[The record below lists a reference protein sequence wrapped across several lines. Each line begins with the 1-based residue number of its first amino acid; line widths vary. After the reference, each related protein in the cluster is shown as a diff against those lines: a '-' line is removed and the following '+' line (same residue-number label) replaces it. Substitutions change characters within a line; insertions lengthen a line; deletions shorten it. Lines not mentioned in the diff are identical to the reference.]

1 MYRKKN
7 SEWLK
12 HLDFEI
18 LDIICLE
25 IAFMVAYFFRH
36 VGLNFYMAKLYMRL
50 CIVLVV
56 IDIAVLFFTNN
67 YKGIIQRNHWQELI
81 AVAQHITVVEFLLL
95 LFEYLAQETAILS
108 RTVFL
113 VSWWLAIALCFIC
126 RCTWKNFVRKR
137 VMSEKNQ
144 ASMLLITT
152 ENRLGEL
159 AAKLRQKNYREF
171 RIGSVSI
178 LDDNAYGKDNIIEAN
193 IPIIY
198 GKDTLLEYI
207 RQNVVDEVFID
218 VYQDKKQLTELT
230 DIFLQMGIVVHVG
243 MGFLPENLPNAFMDR
258 IGEADAITASIN
270 TATGWQLSV
279 KRITDIVGAVVG
291 LAIMGVAFIFVAP
304 IIKRQSPGPVFF
316 KQKRVGKNGRT
327 FYIYKFRSMYMDA
340 EERKKELMA
349 QNEMQGFMFKMD
361 NDPRIIGSEKGPG
374 KGIGNFIRKTSIDEL
389 PQFWSI
395 LKGDM
400 SLIGTRPPTVNEY
413 EQYDLHH
420 KIRLSM
426 KPGLTG
432 MWQVSGRSDITDFE
446 EVVRLDTEYIEHWSI
461 GLDLKILFKTIK
473 VVFEG
478 EGSK

>member
-18 LDIICLE
+18 LDIICLD

-349 QNEMQGFMFKMD
+349 QNEMQGLMFKMD

-389 PQFWSI
+389 PQFWNI

>member
-198 GKDTLLEYI
+198 GKDSLLEYI

-218 VYQDKKQLTELT
+218 VYQDNKQLTELT

-243 MGFLPENLPNAFMDR
+243 MGFLPENLPNAFMER

-279 KRITDIVGAVVG
+279 KRITDIVGAIVG

-304 IIKRQSPGPVFF
+304 IIKKQSPGPVFF

-349 QNEMQGFMFKMD
+349 QNEMQGLMFKMD

-389 PQFWSI
+389 PQFWNI

>member
-36 VGLNFYMAKLYMRL
+36 VGLNFYMVKLYMRL

-349 QNEMQGFMFKMD
+349 QNEMQGLMFKMD

-389 PQFWSI
+389 PQFWNI

>member
-291 LAIMGVAFIFVAP
+291 LAIIGVAFIFVAP

-349 QNEMQGFMFKMD
+349 QNEMQGLMFKMD

-389 PQFWSI
+389 PQFWNI

>member
-137 VMSEKNQ
+137 VMSENNQ

-349 QNEMQGFMFKMD
+349 QNEMQGLMFKMD

-389 PQFWSI
+389 PQFWNI

>member
-349 QNEMQGFMFKMD
+349 QNEMQGLMFKMD

-389 PQFWSI
+389 PQFWNI

-446 EVVRLDTEYIEHWSI
+446 EVVRLDTEYISNWNF
-461 GLDLKILFKTIK
+461 GLDIKILLQTVKTVLK
-473 VVFEG
+473 R
-478 EGSK
+478 EGSV

>member
-144 ASMLLITT
+144 ASMLLVTT

-349 QNEMQGFMFKMD
+349 QNEMQGLMFKMD

-389 PQFWSI
+389 PQFWNI

>member
-316 KQKRVGKNGRT
+316 KQKRVGKMVEH
-327 FYIYKFRSMYMDA
+327 FIFISSDLCIWMPKSV
-340 EERKKELMA
+340 RKSLWH
-349 QNEMQGFMFKMD
+349 KMKCRD
-361 NDPRIIGSEKGPG
+361 LCLKW
-374 KGIGNFIRKTSIDEL
+374 TM
-389 PQFWSI
+389 I
-395 LKGDM
+395 L
-400 SLIGTRPPTVNEY
+400 E
-413 EQYDLHH
+413 
-420 KIRLSM
+420 
-426 KPGLTG
+426 
-432 MWQVSGRSDITDFE
+432 
-446 EVVRLDTEYIEHWSI
+446 
-461 GLDLKILFKTIK
+461 
-473 VVFEG
+473 
-478 EGSK
+478 